1 MSTPLLESVEKPNGQ
16 TLMPPDVAA
25 FMNVIE
31 RASENPQFDADKL
44 EKLLSMYERI
54 MDRNAQRAFNIA
66 FAEMQIKLPVITE
79 HGKIEYKEKV
89 ISEYAE
95 FEDINDAIK
104 PILHEHGFGLMFKVK
119 GADGKVAVTPILIH
133 RDGHREE
140 GEPLE
145 LGADTSGA
153 KNSVQAMGSSTS
165 YAKRYVVIPFLNITT
180 RGEDDDG
187 NAGGA
192 KLITESQAADLKAL
206 LDETKVTKERV
217 LKYATSKAKRKIETL
232 DQIPASI
239 FADVVAAVRKQGS
252 QS

>member
-1 MSTPLLESVEKPNGQ
+1 MSTPLLNATDRPNGIMQ
-16 TLMPPDVAA
+16 MPTDVAA
-25 FMNVIE
+25 FINVIE
-31 RASENPQFDADKL
+31 RASANPDFDANKL

-54 MDRNAQRAFNIA
+54 MDRNAQMAFNSA
-66 FAEMQIKLPVITE
+66 FADMQAKLPVITE
-79 HGKIEYKEKV
+79 HGKIEYNGKV

-119 GADGKVAVTPILIH
+119 GADGTVAVTPILIH
-133 RDGHREE
+133 RDGHREV

-165 YAKRYVVIPFLNITT
+165 YAKRYAVIPFLNITT

-187 NAGGA
+187 QAGGA
-192 KLITESQAADLKAL
+192 KLISEDEQATLKAL
-206 LDETKVTKERV
+206 MEEVKQDNAKFFI
-217 LKYATSKAKRKIETL
+217 YASSKAKRQIKKLSE
-232 DQIPASI
+232 IPASLYPELVKSLEKKRS
-239 FADVVAAVRKQGS
+239 A
-252 QS
+252 